1 MEKYVVT
8 ISRQFAAMGRT
19 IAQNMAKSLDIEF
32 YDRDI
37 VEETAKRMNLPI
49 SEVSD
54 AEERFGGFFAE
65 RRYPL
70 GMGSASMQ
78 QEIFQIQTNIIRDL
92 ASKES
97 CIIVGRCADYCLK
110 DMDRVLNVYI
120 YASEERRINC
130 IHKLG
135 MDEKTA
141 QKMMRDV
148 DKARESYRLKY
159 CPGVTSAFDHR
170 DICIDSGKFGIEETS
185 ALLCHTVRSVFWN

>member
-1 MEKYVVT
+1 MEKYVIT

-19 IAQNMAKSLDIEF
+19 IARNMAESLDIEF

-37 VEETAKRMNLPI
+37 VEETAKRMNLPV

-97 CIIVGRCADYCLK
+97 CIIVGRCADYCLR
-110 DMDRVLNVYI
+110 DMDRVLIVYI
-120 YASEERRINC
+120 YASEEQRKDNC
-130 IHKLG
+130 INKLG

-141 QKMMRDV
+141 LD
-148 DKARESYRLKY
+148 
-159 CPGVTSAFDHR
+159 F
-170 DICIDSGKFGIEETS
+170 
-185 ALLCHTVRSVFWN
+185 LLS